1 MDHRRLEITGR
12 EGAPIGHIELI
23 PVSGSS
29 DEVKVVIQLQQG
41 YQVLAVRS
49 EMSTGRI
56 SGILGRPSPASPA
69 G

>member
-12 EGAPIGHIELI
+12 EGTHIGHVELI
-23 PVSGSS
+23 PVSSEG
-29 DEVKVVIQLQQG
+29 DEVKVVIQLQNG

-56 SGILGRPSPASPA
+56 SGILGRPKDP

>member
-1 MDHRRLEITGR
+1 MDHRRLEIQGR
-12 EGAPIGHIELI
+12 EGAAIGHIELI
-23 PVSGSS
+23 PVSPDS

-56 SGILGRPSPASPA
+56 SGILGRPPQAPQ
-69 G
+69 